1 MRRLIPALKWIVAM
15 LDTTGTSDDA
25 CVDPES
31 ANTLTTETFVALIES
46 RPFLRECMARSLRSA
61 ISVPVVMFSNLS
73 ELDER
78 RGSGSAAIIVLSLIE
93 ASNEAWTS
101 ALKDLRECASRRPV
115 VMLASTND
123 AELAR
128 EAIQHGAKG
137 YVPVTMSFEIAV
149 AAIRFV
155 LAGGTYA
162 PTDLLLRAGK
172 SAVSPAKTFQQAD
185 TLTGRETLVVRA
197 IKQGKSNKAIAYE
210 LNMCEGTV
218 KVHVRNVMR
227 KLRAK
232 NRTDVAMRT

>member
-31 ANTLTTETFVALIES
+31 ANTLTTETFVALIAS

-78 RGSGSAAIIVLSLIE
+78 RGIRLSSSDIVLSLIE

-123 AELAR
+123 ARTGPRSHPTRREGIRSGHDEL
-128 EAIQHGAKG
+128 
-137 YVPVTMSFEIAV
+137 
-149 AAIRFV
+149 
-155 LAGGTYA
+155 
-162 PTDLLLRAGK
+162 
-172 SAVSPAKTFQQAD
+172 
-185 TLTGRETLVVRA
+185 
-197 IKQGKSNKAIAYE
+197 
-210 LNMCEGTV
+210 
-218 KVHVRNVMR
+218 
-227 KLRAK
+227 
-232 NRTDVAMRT
+232 